1 MRWDDGD
8 VCPAEPP
15 ELARPPRA
23 MPKYGWDKTPIFRGF
38 VNWKNDLQLIMQ
50 VCLIDWS
57 TNTHH
62 SIFGH
67 CLVIDTFSPIF
78 YGYHATRFFCT
89 S

>member
-8 VCPAEPP
+8 VCPAETP
-15 ELARPPRA
+15 ECARPPRA
-23 MPKYGWDKTPIFRGF
+23 VPKYGWDKIPIFRGF
-38 VNWKNDLQLIMQ
+38 LNWKNDLQLIMQ

-62 SIFGH
+62 SIFSH

-78 YGYHATRFFCT
+78 YGYHAT
-89 S
+89 